1 MANKQIFQQWWFWL
15 LTFIV
20 IGTVGVYFVQNNQ
33 NVSKNDNTKIAKITK
48 KTSKTP
54 KKEKTVTEKR
64 TPEEEQTFIDRAAQA
79 FGQQDSQTIQ
89 KYVGSMYSSA
99 YIDGLGMTYTWKTTD
114 AKYIRVDNTDNGIT
128 SVYLYD
134 DNAENHLGKNLY
146 QGETIKQMAPRDT
159 YNQ

>member
-1 MANKQIFQQWWFWL
+1 MANKKIIHQWWFWL
-15 LTFIV
+15 FVLII
-20 IGTVGVYFVQNNQ
+20 IGTIGVYYVNN
-33 NVSKNDNTKIAKITK
+33 NHTPTNTDNKVAKITK
-48 KTSKTP
+48 KRPKPVKKSKP
-54 KKEKTVTEKR
+54 VTEKR
-64 TPEEEQTFIDRAAQA
+64 TPEEEQTFIERAGQA
-79 FGQQDSQTIQ
+79 FGQEDSQTIQ

-99 YIDGLGMTYTWKTTD
+99 YVDGLGMTYTWKTSD

-146 QGETIKQMAPRDT
+146 QGETIKQMAPRDN